1 MFSASRPAADAVFI
15 GGPPVPVV
23 SRALFEAEDR
33 ATEESIAKAH
43 QPQADLKFCELQ
55 QKRTDGA
62 AGAVSRA
69 SVARTVAMV
78 STDLCANRHPAS
90 TGGDPGQ
97 TVACN
102 QGRTRRRRNK
112 MSRKVLLATAA
123 LIGVAFSGMSL
134 ADGLPPL
141 AKKERYKVGF
151 SQMESNNPWRIA
163 ETKSFHDT
171 AAECGWDLIAT
182 DAAGSAAK
190 QVADVDSMI
199 AQGIDVLFLPPREEK
214 PLIPAVK
221 KAKAAGIPTFLVDRS
236 VDPNA
241 AKPGEDFVAFL
252 GSDFIDQGKRVADW
266 TIENFKG
273 DKGVIVELEG
283 TTGSSP
289 ANDRKKGFDDQIV
302 TDPRFTIVAS
312 QSGDFARDLG
322 RQVMETLLQ
331 AHPDV
336 NIVYAHNDEMAIGAI
351 QALELAGRK
360 PGEDVLVVSID
371 GTRDALQAIIDG
383 KMGVTVESSPFFGPL
398 ACATMKRYADGEQIE
413 PWVQVKDRIFTKENA
428 AENLA
433 GAY

>member
-1 MFSASRPAADAVFI
+1 M
-15 GGPPVPVV
+15 
-23 SRALFEAEDR
+23 
-33 ATEESIAKAH
+33 
-43 QPQADLKFCELQ
+43 
-55 QKRTDGA
+55 KRT
-62 AGAVSRA
+62 
-69 SVARTVAMV
+69 
-78 STDLCANRHPAS
+78 L
-90 TGGDPGQ
+90 
-97 TVACN
+97 
-102 QGRTRRRRNK
+102 
-112 MSRKVLLATAA
+112 LLATA
-123 LIGVAFSGMSL
+123 IAFGAVTSIAS
-134 ADGLPPL
+134 AAGLPPL
-141 AKKERYKVGF
+141 EQKDRYKVGF
-151 SQMESNNPWRIA
+151 AQMESNNPWRIA

-171 AAECGWDLIAT
+171 AENCGWDLIAT

-252 GSDFIDQGKRVADW
+252 GSDFIDQGRRVAEW
-266 TIENFKG
+266 TIANFKG
-273 DKGVIVELEG
+273 DKGIIVELEG

-289 ANDRKKGFDDQIV
+289 ANDRKKGFDDRILE
-302 TDPRFTIVAS
+302 DDRFEIVAS

-398 ACATMKRYADGEQIE
+398 ACETMKRYATGESIE
-413 PWVQVKDRIFTKENA
+413 HWVQVKDRIFTTDNA
-428 AENLA
+428 AANIDE
-433 GAY
+433 AY

>member
-1 MFSASRPAADAVFI
+1 MIR
-15 GGPPVPVV
+15 
-23 SRALFEAEDR
+23 RNL
-33 ATEESIAKAH
+33 
-43 QPQADLKFCELQ
+43 
-55 QKRTDGA
+55 
-62 AGAVSRA
+62 
-69 SVARTVAMV
+69 
-78 STDLCANRHPAS
+78 LCAAAAIGVFAMMPAS
-90 TGGDPGQ
+90 
-97 TVACN
+97 
-102 QGRTRRRRNK
+102 
-112 MSRKVLLATAA
+112 
-123 LIGVAFSGMSL
+123 AF

-141 AKKERYKVGF
+141 EKKDRYKVGF

-163 ETKSFHDT
+163 ETKSFHET
-171 AAECGWDLIAT
+171 AESCNWELIAT

-214 PLIPAVK
+214 PLIPAVM

-236 VDPNA
+236 VDPNV
-241 AKPGEDFVAFL
+241 AKAGRDYVAFL
-252 GSDFIDQGKRVADW
+252 GSDFVDQGRRVAEW
-266 TIENFKG
+266 TLENFKG
-273 DKGVIVELEG
+273 EAGIIVELEG

-289 ANDRKKGFDDQIV
+289 ANDRKKGFDDV
-302 TDPRFTIVAS
+302 MAKHDNMTIVAS

-360 PGEDVLVVSID
+360 PGDDVLVVSID

-398 ACATMKRYADGEQIE
+398 ACEVMNRYANGEEIE
-413 PWVQVKDRIFTKENA
+413 PWVQVKDRIFTADNA
-428 AENLA
+428 ADHVDE
-433 GAY
+433 AY

>member
-1 MFSASRPAADAVFI
+1 M
-15 GGPPVPVV
+15 
-23 SRALFEAEDR
+23 
-33 ATEESIAKAH
+33 
-43 QPQADLKFCELQ
+43 
-55 QKRTDGA
+55 KRT
-62 AGAVSRA
+62 
-69 SVARTVAMV
+69 
-78 STDLCANRHPAS
+78 L
-90 TGGDPGQ
+90 
-97 TVACN
+97 
-102 QGRTRRRRNK
+102 
-112 MSRKVLLATAA
+112 LLATA
-123 LIGVAFSGMSL
+123 IAFGAVTSIAS
-134 ADGLPPL
+134 AAGLPPL
-141 AKKERYKVGF
+141 EQKDRYKVGF
-151 SQMESNNPWRIA
+151 AQMESNNPWRIA

-171 AAECGWDLIAT
+171 AESCGWDLIAT

-252 GSDFIDQGKRVADW
+252 GSDFIDQGKRVAEW

-273 DKGVIVELEG
+273 DKGIIVQLEG

-289 ANDRKKGFDDQIV
+289 ANDRKSGFDDRIV
-302 TDPRFTIVAS
+302 QDERFEIVAS

-360 PGEDVLVVSID
+360 PGEDVLIVSID

-398 ACATMKRYADGEQIE
+398 ACETMKRYAAGETIE
-413 PWVQVKDRIFTKENA
+413 PWVQVKDRIFTSDNA
-428 AENLA
+428 AKHIDE
-433 GAY
+433 AY